1 MLLLYNQED
10 EAISISAERQKRH
23 MIDEVMDSRL
33 VEGGESMDDLIEI
46 IGINEENCTNC
57 HQCIAVCPIKICSD
71 GSGDVVKFH
80 NNLCIGCG
88 RCIEACLKSHE
99 GKVAKSAR
107 FAIDDSSLFLADLPE
122 KEVVALIAPSA
133 QSNFNLKK
141 LVTAIKELGIKHV
154 YDVSLGA
161 EITVALYHKA
171 IQDGSAKI
179 PLIAT
184 PCPAI
189 VKYVQLN
196 HPALIEHLAPFGSPV
211 QNLAIFVKSLHPE
224 AELVFFSPCLE
235 KRRETQNQKIVKYN
249 VIYTSLQRILQDKN
263 IDLELLQDGEFDN
276 SIPAGIATNFSTP
289 GGLKESYLYHYPDT
303 PASSITR
310 VEGSIVFRSYLRH
323 LEKAI
328 KLGNAHLPMIVD
340 ILSCEKGCNI
350 GVGCINKKLI
360 GEIEYA
366 VATRSEQAIS
376 DKAGNEQLDVFL
388 ADIVKNHNFERR
400 SFSDLSYLIKLNIPD
415 DDELKNIYIDMHKL
429 EEKDFRNCAACGYN
443 SCYQMAVA
451 IYNGL
456 NKVQNCH
463 LYQEKEL
470 RIEQQA
476 LRNIHNELTDVFDS
490 MSDGVIV
497 LNKEGRVSQF
507 NPAAKKI
514 IGYTDEALIGVSVV
528 DLFSGKAPRTMHLLQ
543 TGETFTDREILLDG
557 YRGKIHATASGKPRY
572 DENGQVVGATVI
584 LRPIA
589 HIQELVN
596 TFSGAQA
603 SFTFDSI
610 IGEDK
615 QLKKSIKLAMM
626 AGANNTTVLLQADSG
641 TGKEVFAQAI
651 HNGSLRKNGPFVAI
665 NCAALPREL
674 VGSELFG
681 YVEGA
686 FTGARRGGRPGKFEL
701 ANKGTLFLDEIGDMP
716 LEQQV
721 MLLRAIQE
729 KAIMRVGGD
738 SPINVDVRIIAATNQ
753 DLLEL
758 MEQGRFRAD
767 LYYRLNVVQITIP
780 SLKERRDD
788 IKLLFKHF
796 LEEMSPRFNKRIIE
810 VDKAVIKCLEAYD
823 WPGNIR
829 ELQNA
834 VERILLMAEDGRITI
849 ECLPR
854 EIVNEAV
861 GHSRDRWEHSTT
873 NSAIAGLPSNRN
885 ARRLYAIEQEK
896 EKIIQALGI
905 NGGNVTKASAEL
917 NMSRNTLYRKMKN
930 YNIKN

>member
-1 MLLLYNQED
+1 
-10 EAISISAERQKRH
+10 
-23 MIDEVMDSRL
+23 
-33 VEGGESMDDLIEI
+33 MDDFIEI

-88 RCIEACLKSHE
+88 RCIEACLRSHE
-99 GKVAKSAR
+99 RKVAKSAR
-107 FAIDDSSLFLADLPE
+107 FAIDDAPQFVSDLPN
-122 KEVVALIAPSA
+122 KEIVALVAPSA

-141 LVTAIKELGIKHV
+141 LITGLKQLGIKHV

-161 EITVALYHKA
+161 EITVALYHQA
-171 IQDGSAKI
+171 IQNCSVKT

-184 PCPAI
+184 PCPAV
-189 VKYVQLN
+189 VKYIQLT

-211 QNLAIFVKSLHPE
+211 QNLAVYVKRLHPE
-224 AELVFFSPCLE
+224 ADLVFFSPCLE
-235 KRRETQNQKIVKYN
+235 KRREIQCLQTIKYN
-249 VIYTSLQRILQDKN
+249 VIFTSLQGILQEKN
-263 IDLELLQDGEFDN
+263 IDLDLLSEGEFDN
-276 SIPAGIATNFSTP
+276 SVPAGIATNFSTP

-303 PASSITR
+303 PASAIDK
-310 VEGSIVFRSYLRH
+310 VEGSIVFSYLRN
-323 LEKAI
+323 LERTI
-328 KLGNAHLPMIVD
+328 KDGKGHLPLMVD
-340 ILSCEKGCNI
+340 ILSCEKGCNM
-350 GVGCINKKLI
+350 GVGCINKKSI

-366 VATRSEQAIS
+366 IATRAEEAIS
-376 DKAGNEQLDVFL
+376 DKAGNERLDQFL
-388 ADIVKNHNFERR
+388 NEIIANQHYNSRNYQ
-400 SFSDLSYLIKLNIPD
+400 DLSYLMKLNIPNN
-415 DDELKNIYIDMHKL
+415 DELQKIYADMHKL

-443 SCYQMAVA
+443 SCYEMAVA
-451 IYNGL
+451 IFNGL

-470 RIEQQA
+470 RLEQQA
-476 LRNIHNELTDVFDS
+476 LINVHNELTDVFDS

-507 NPAAKKI
+507 NPAAQKI
-514 IGYTDEALIGVSVV
+514 IGYSDERLIGVHVI
-528 DLFSGKAPRTMHLLQ
+528 DLFSGKAPGTMHLLQ
-543 TGETFTDREILLDG
+543 TGEDFSDREILIDG
-557 YRGKIHATASGKPRY
+557 YRGKIHAYASGKPRY
-572 DENGQVVGATVI
+572 DENNQLVGATVI

-589 HIQELVN
+589 HVQELVN

-610 IGEDK
+610 IGEDR

-626 AGANNTTVLLQADSG
+626 AGANNSTVLLQAVSG

-716 LEQQV
+716 LEQQA

-729 KAIMRVGGD
+729 KAILRLGGD
-738 SPINVDVRIIAATNQ
+738 SLINVDVRIIAATNQ
-753 DLLEL
+753 NLIDLV
-758 MEQGRFRAD
+758 EQGRFRAD
-767 LYYRLNVVQITIP
+767 LYYRLNVVQIVIP
-780 SLKERRDD
+780 ALKDRRDD
-788 IKLLFKHF
+788 IKLLFNHF
-796 LEEMSPRFNKRIIE
+796 VKEMSPRFKKNIFE
-810 VDKAVIKCLEAYD
+810 VDNAVIKCLEAYD

-834 VERILLMAEDGRITI
+834 VERILLLAEDGRITI
-849 ECLPR
+849 DCLPR

-861 GHSRDRWEHSTT
+861 GHSHERWERNGS
-873 NSAIAGLPSNRN
+873 NSSIGIPANRN

-896 EKIIQALGI
+896 DRIIRALEV
-905 NGGNVTKASAEL
+905 NGGNVSRAAVDL
-917 NMSRNTLYRKMKN
+917 NISRNTLYRKMKN
-930 YNIKN
+930 YNISN